1 MRKRITAFWMKRR
14 ERIFNRLQNGPQKR
28 YFRCPTCRK
37 VQSVPIC
44 HGQTKVVCRKCGEIF
59 LRRT

>member
-1 MRKRITAFWMKRR
+1 MKRR
-14 ERIFNRLQNGPQKR
+14 FTDFWLRRREHIGNRLRYGPQKR
-28 YFRCPTCRK
+28 YFRCPACRA

-44 HGQTKVVCRKCGEIF
+44 HAQTKVVCRKCGEIF